1 MAETFNSNWEVDDL
15 MYVEVTGMVLTNIS
29 VRLTIEQLPKVD
41 FTMNINSFLQ
51 RLSEEELDK
60 IKKLIIK
67 LQLSELKIGVNIE

>member
-15 MYVEVTGMVLTNIS
+15 MYVEVTGMVLTNIN